1 MKRSVRIGYA
11 LLLLLGALIWGLA
24 FAFQSI
30 GMEST
35 GPFTFTGTR
44 FYLATAVVFV
54 FSLITDAGKRSKTGT
69 KDLPEGHSW
78 KSARLWK
85 AGIITGILLTVAT
98 NLQQI
103 GIIYTD
109 SVGKAGFITAMY
121 IVLVPVFGIFLG
133 KKPSPVIWLCVAIS
147 VAGLYFLTMKEK
159 MSFSAGDLL
168 ILACAFVFALQ
179 ILVIDKYSRE
189 VDNIKFACIE
199 FLTVSIISSCI
210 MFIVEKPDV
219 SSVLAA
225 AVPILYA
232 GVLSGGAGYTI
243 QIVCQSKL
251 DPGVASILM
260 SCEALFSVLG
270 GFVLLGQKLSVREMA
285 GSALMFAAI
294 IIVQIVPG
302 EKKQEKA

>member
-1 MKRSVRIGYA
+1 MKRTVRIGYA

-24 FAFQSI
+24 FAFQSM
-30 GMEST
+30 GMENT

-44 FYLATAVVFV
+44 FILATVVV
-54 FSLITDAGKRSKTGT
+54 YIFSVITDAGKRSKNRDS
-69 KDLPEGHSW
+69 KLPEGYSW
-78 KSARLWK
+78 KSPLLWK
-85 AGIITGILLTVAT
+85 AGIITGVLLTIAT

-121 IVLVPVFGIFLG
+121 IVIVPVLGIFLG
-133 KKPSPVIWLCVAIS
+133 KKLSPVIWMCVVIS
-147 VAGLYFLTMKEK
+147 VVGLYFLTMKEQLR
-159 MSFSAGDLL
+159 FSAGDLL
-168 ILACAFVFALQ
+168 ILSCAFVFAVQ
-179 ILVIDKYSRE
+179 ILTIDKFSRE

-199 FLTVSIISSCI
+199 FLTVSVVSCII
-210 MFIVEKPDV
+210 MFISEKPDMK
-219 SSVLAA
+219 SIMAA
-225 AVPILYA
+225 AIPILYA

-243 QIVCQSKL
+243 QIVCQSRL

-270 GFVLLGQKLSVREMA
+270 GFVFLGQKLTPREMA
-285 GSALMFAAI
+285 GSVLMFAAI

-302 EKKQEKA
+302 EKKQEKD